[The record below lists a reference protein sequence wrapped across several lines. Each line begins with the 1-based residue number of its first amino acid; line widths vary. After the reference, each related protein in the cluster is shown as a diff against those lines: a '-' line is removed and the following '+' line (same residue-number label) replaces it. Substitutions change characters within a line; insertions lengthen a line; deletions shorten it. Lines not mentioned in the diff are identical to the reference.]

1 MSPPHRRKGGFRRA
15 QHEGKSLSTHQHDL
29 SPFTHEHHYGAEGAD
44 ARARALWRV
53 TALTLVTMV
62 VELLFGYWSGSLALT
77 ADGWHMG
84 THALALGGAALAMR
98 LAQRAQRSSRF
109 AFGGWKIE
117 MLAAYSSAL
126 LLLVMS
132 ASLVWQ
138 AVQHLRDPAPIAY
151 VEAMLVACLG
161 LLVNVASAWLLSRPG
176 GQDLAGGAGG
186 DSSAHTHAHAH
197 APEHRHAHA
206 PGHDHHHGDTN
217 FRAAWLHVLA
227 DLFTSVL
234 ALAALAGGL
243 WFGWRWLDPVV
254 ALLGAVIIARWGWG
268 VLGVS
273 TRALIDGNG
282 DVELQRQIRQRMEA
296 DGDTRVADLHVWQ
309 IGAQAHA
316 AALSVVADAPR
327 ATAEYHRRLHDL
339 GTLRHVTLE
348 VHRCP
353 DAQGDARRRGD

>member
-1 MSPPHRRKGGFRRA
+1 M
-15 QHEGKSLSTHQHDL
+15 STHQHDL
-29 SPFTHEHHYGAEGAD
+29 SPFTHEHHFGAVGAD
-44 ARARALWRV
+44 ARATALWQV
-53 TALTLVTMV
+53 TALTLATMV
-62 VELLFGYWSGSLALT
+62 LELLFGYWSGSLALT

-117 MLAAYSSAL
+117 MLAAYTSSL
-126 LLLVMS
+126 LLLAMS

-138 AVQHLRDPAPIAY
+138 AAEHLRAPGAIAY
-151 VEAMLVACLG
+151 VEAMVVASIG
-161 LLVNVASAWLLSRPG
+161 LLVNVASAWLLARPT
-176 GQDLAGGAGG
+176 QDAAE
-186 DSSAHTHAHAH
+186 AHDAHAH
-197 APEHRHAHA
+197 DHA
-206 PGHDHHHGDTN
+206 PGHDHHHHGDTN

-234 ALAALAGGL
+234 ALVALAGGL

-254 ALLGAVIIARWGWG
+254 ALVGAVIIARWAWG
-268 VLGVS
+268 VLGSSV
-273 TRALIDGNG
+273 RALIDANG
-282 DVELQRQIRQRMEA
+282 DVRLQQQIRQRMEA

-327 ATAEYHRRLHDL
+327 RTAEYQQRLHDL
-339 GTLRHVTLE
+339 PTLRHVTLE

-353 DAQGDARRRGD
+353 DAPLAGRRGEH